1 MNEYEKRHKIEEW
14 LEDYN
19 SMKSRVEF
27 LNEYIEDLAEAGMG
41 ISYDKDT
48 VSPTNAFNSNVEN
61 AVIKMDRVDILGEIK
76 RTQNTLNAIDKALA
90 SLTDIERTVIENRCV
105 NGQYY
110 YQFCY
115 KIGASERTARRIKKE
130 ALKKMSIVIFGK
142 E

>member
-1 MNEYEKRHKIEEW
+1 MNKYEKEHQIEEW

-19 SMKSRVEF
+19 SMKSRIEF

-48 VSPTNAFNSNVEN
+48 VSPTNKFSSVTEN
-61 AVIKMDRVDILGEIK
+61 AVIKMDKHNILGDIK
-76 RTQNTLNAIDKALA
+76 RLQNTVNAVDKALA
-90 SLTDIERTVIENRCV
+90 SLTDIEREVIVNRCIDRK
-105 NGQYY
+105 YY

-115 KIGASERTARRIKKE
+115 KVGASERTAKRIKKR
-130 ALKKMSIVIFGK
+130 ALEQMSKVIFGM